1 MTGSITT
8 SQKVFS
14 NRCIGISKTLVDLD
28 KVHNKNRMVRV
39 IIDGSE
45 YFLRHAADNT
55 NRLSGINEIEHLFK
69 KVKQFSYYY
78 DGKHNAIVMKLSKS
92 NSKTVEKLRDHRN
105 QFPDDLREE
114 AERTA
119 KYYITIF
126 CLENFIRALISNTL
140 VNIHSSTWWEK
151 CVNDEIK
158 KNVKKNKSREEN
170 AGVTQRS
177 DEDIDYTTFGELIV
191 IVNENWKDF
200 ESIFTNQKAFNKIMR
215 TFNTLRG
222 PIAHCCNLAGDEEK
236 RFDLY
241 LKDWFK
247 RCLKT

>member
-1 MTGSITT
+1 MDRNITT
-8 SQKVFS
+8 MQKVFS
-14 NRCIGISKTLVDLD
+14 NRCIGISKTLIDLD
-28 KVHNKNRMVRV
+28 EIHNKNRMVRV

-55 NRLSGINEIEHLFK
+55 NRLSGIIEIEHLFK
-69 KVKQFSYYY
+69 KVKQFSYYF
-78 DGKHNAIVMKLSKS
+78 DGKHNAIVIKLFKS
-92 NSKTVEKLRDHRN
+92 NLKPVEKLRDHRN

-126 CLENFIRALISNTL
+126 CLENFIRNIISGTL
-140 VNIHSSTWWEK
+140 EQIHGSNWWGK

-158 KNVKKNKSREEN
+158 KNVKKNKSREED
-170 AGVTQRS
+170 AAVTLRS

-200 ESIFTNQKAFNKIMR
+200 ESIFTNQKAFKKIMH

-222 PIAHCCNLAGDEEK
+222 PIAHCCNLAEDEEK
-236 RFDLY
+236 RLDLSI
-241 LKDWFK
+241 KDWFK